1 MYTASLKLRE
11 GGERDEIN
19 GKDHNNHMNTTL
31 YIH

>member
-19 GKDHNNHMNTTL
+19 GKDHMNTTL